1 MNGKS
6 KLIIAGLGTVAL
18 AAGATFAAAQFGG
31 GWRGHGMRRG
41 LAFQKGMFCGDGARV
56 DRVLARLEEH
66 VKPTEGQKA
75 SFEEFRTAAK
85 TAANKVKGAC
95 PIESP
100 RNVTEQFGMAEKRL
114 EAALEAI
121 RIVRPAADKLYASL
135 ADEQKAVM
143 NGMRVGRGWGDG

>member
-1 MNGKS
+1 MPC
-6 KLIIAGLGTVAL
+6 
-18 AAGATFAAAQFGG
+18 
-31 GWRGHGMRRG
+31 HH
-41 LAFQKGMFCGDGARV
+41 
-56 DRVLARLEEH
+56 RL

-143 NGMRVGRGWGDG
+143 NGMRVGRGWGDGDRGRDGERDRGRDRDRGSDRRDR